1 MSPLVLCTMANNSL
15 CSASGTLF
23 DRCCSLIPGLG
34 VKLSAIRRRAA
45 PRQRRQAPRQIRRR
59 VRQPLADRMP
69 LVGIPA
75 LALGVAITL
84 SASQAALCLGRNH
97 D

>member
-1 MSPLVLCTMANNSL
+1 
-15 CSASGTLF
+15 
-23 DRCCSLIPGLG
+23 
-34 VKLSAIRRRAA
+34 
-45 PRQRRQAPRQIRRR
+45 
-59 VRQPLADRMP
+59 MP